1 MFNFDNLSQDDAL
14 DRVIDDVLSDLRD
27 RFTSDSEEYSDAAD
41 NLIKLMKLKKEINP
55 SWRPSPDA
63 LVGAIGSIS
72 GILLILNFEKLG
84 VITSKALTF
93 VGKSLR

>member
-14 DRVIDDVLSDLRD
+14 DKVIDDVLSDLRD
-27 RFTSDSEEYSDAAD
+27 RFTSDSEEYSDATD